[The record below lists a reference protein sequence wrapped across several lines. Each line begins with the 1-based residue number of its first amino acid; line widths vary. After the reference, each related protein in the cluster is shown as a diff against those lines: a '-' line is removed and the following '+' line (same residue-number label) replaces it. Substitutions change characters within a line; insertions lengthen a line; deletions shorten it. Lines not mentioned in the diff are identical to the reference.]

1 MVYSPAI
8 LPSMQRDLQVG
19 DLGATLVAPDGVRA
33 SALLIQGSGVH
44 DRNGSMPSFNF
55 RSNLYER
62 LARELAARG
71 IASLRYDKRGF
82 NLPADAPRDYSLTTR
97 LADASAALMVLKE
110 QSEVA
115 GETLIIGHS
124 EGALI
129 AAMLAI
135 ESTTQSSS
143 IENRNSNIEKCRVVS
158 LAAPFGNVFELNR
171 FRAQKLATGSNSA
184 LHARGKRALA
194 FYARLEELFR
204 ADKQLTP
211 AEFREFAQP
220 YRDAGFAGWESFG
233 WLREHWKGNATC
245 DPTERGIPMLVIQGG
260 RDNRLWDDNVQRWRQ
275 YCETRPLAKFVEI
288 PDMGH
293 DLNDARRKAFVLHEA
308 VTSSIMDW
316 LV

>member
-19 DLGATLVAPDGVRA
+19 DLGATFVAPESVRA
-33 SALLIQGSGVH
+33 GALLLQGSGVH
-44 DRNGSMPSFNF
+44 DRNGSMPAFNF

-62 LARELAARG
+62 LAREMAARG

-82 NLPADAPRDYSLTTR
+82 DLPSDAPRDYSLTTR

-110 QSEVA
+110 QPEFA
-115 GETLIIGHS
+115 GPTLIIGHS

-129 AAMLAI
+129 AAMLACTVGASRG
-135 ESTTQSSS
+135 ESR
-143 IENRNSNIEKCRVVS
+143 ECRVVS

-171 FRAQKLATGSNSA
+171 FRAQKLANGPNVA
-184 LHARGKRALA
+184 LHARGAMA
-194 FYARLEELFR
+194 AEFYSRLEERFR
-204 ADKQLTP
+204 AGQTLAP
-211 AEFREFAQP
+211 REFLEFAAP
-220 YRDAGFAGWESFG
+220 YRDVGFAGWESFA
-233 WLREHWKGNATC
+233 WLREHWEGRAIC
-245 DPTERGIPMLVIQGG
+245 DPTAQGIPMLVVQGG
-260 RDNRLWDDNVQRWRQ
+260 RDNRLWDDNVQRWRVW
-275 YCETRPLAKFVEI
+275 CETRPLAKFVEI